1 METHG
6 EREMTRALSCPQST
20 LGDALKDILK

>member
-6 EREMTRALSCPQST
+6 EREMIRALTYPQSK
-20 LGDALKDILK
+20 LGDALKD